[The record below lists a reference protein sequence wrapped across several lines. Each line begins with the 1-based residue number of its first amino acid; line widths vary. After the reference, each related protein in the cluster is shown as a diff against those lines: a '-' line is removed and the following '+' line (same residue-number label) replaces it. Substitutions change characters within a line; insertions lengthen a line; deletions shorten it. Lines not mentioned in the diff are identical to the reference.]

1 MESTYNLKKG
11 ISIDLSH
18 QYVINQIAREEKER
32 NDCDISTE
40 GVFLSDVLKFLVDH
54 GTPLEKDF
62 KAYRMPPMGGYIPI
76 PEFETE
82 KMYKI
87 DGYQV
92 WFNPDEHFIMS
103 MLVQQPVI
111 ANNVDA
117 RTWKYW
123 SNENIV
129 QCPQEITESSY
140 LWPFADELDD
150 CNVLPEFTD
159 DSTDDSQIWSN
170 VANDYRKHAVVLVGY
185 GTEEVDGTPFWWVRN
200 SWGKQFG
207 IDGYAKVLRGNNA
220 FDIESAI
227 YVPILN

>member
-1 MESTYNLKKG
+1 
-11 ISIDLSH
+11 
-18 QYVINQIAREEKER
+18 
-32 NDCDISTE
+32 
-40 GVFLSDVLKFLVDH
+40 
-54 GTPLEKDF
+54 
-62 KAYRMPPMGGYIPI
+62 MPPMGGYIPI

-87 DGYQV
+87 DGYRV

-140 LWPFADELDD
+140 LWPEFTDD

-170 VANDYRKHAVVLVGY
+170 VATLDQIWESSVESYV
-185 GTEEVDGTPFWWVRN
+185 N
-200 SWGKQFG
+200 SGKTLQSSSSS
-207 IDGYAKVLRGNNA
+207 AKGQRYEDSVISLGH
-220 FDIESAI
+220 
-227 YVPILN
+227 